1 MFVLRNP
8 LRTISVFLGT
18 LYENDFF
25 LGQLGLF
32 GWKDLPISLLNLLG
46 PVALLAAVLLS
57 AGQGPGLGRRRW
69 GGFGGFAVVYMA
81 GAMAAMY
88 ITYTPV
94 AMIRIVGLQA
104 RYFLPV
110 FLVLALLAV
119 APLRRVLV
127 PRLDTGRGEQLGCVL
142 FAAHALLGSILLFQ
156 HYFVGPFYTIP
167 L

>member
-1 MFVLRNP
+1 MRSAQRSAFWGERSAEST
-8 LRTISVFLGT
+8 RRSG
-18 LYENDFF
+18 
-25 LGQLGLF
+25 
-32 GWKDLPISLLNLLG
+32 
-46 PVALLAAVLLS
+46 AAS
-57 AGQGPGLGRRRW
+57 S
-69 GGFGGFAVVYMA
+69 MT
-81 GAMAAMY
+81 AMY

-94 AMIRIVGLQA
+94 SMVRIVGLQA